1 MAWIKTIDPAK
12 ATGLLQ
18 SLFRAAVKRA
28 GKVYQVIRIQSLHP
42 KALRATTQLYNELM
56 HAGDSALSRKQR
68 EMIATVVS
76 RTNGCFY

>member
-1 MAWIKTIDPAK
+1 MAWIKTIDPDK

-56 HAGDSALSRKQR
+56 HSPDSALSRKQR